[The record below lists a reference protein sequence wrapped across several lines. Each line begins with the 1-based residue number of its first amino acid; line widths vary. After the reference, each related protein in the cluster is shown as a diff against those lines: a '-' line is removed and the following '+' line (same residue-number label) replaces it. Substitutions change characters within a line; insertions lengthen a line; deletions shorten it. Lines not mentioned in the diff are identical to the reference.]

1 MSRAFVKED
10 AADGVVYIPPR
21 APLPEG
27 AVNLVTRRG
36 LRLLREELVQLET
49 EREQLK
55 RGDKENQ
62 DITRA
67 LTIVRGKIKD
77 LESRI
82 VGAKLVNLA
91 SQPQNEVRFGATV
104 TIRTA
109 AGGTPGLE
117 RKFTIVGV
125 DEADITTL
133 RVGFVA
139 PISRALIGLGI
150 GETAKLMMGGSEET
164 LEVRRIDYSD
174 DERNDD

>member
-10 AADGVVYIPPR
+10 AADGIIYIPPR

-27 AVNLVTRRG
+27 AVNFVTRRG
-36 LRLLREELVQLET
+36 LRLLKEEMVQLET

-77 LESRI
+77 LESRVI
-82 VGAKLVNLA
+82 GAKLVNLA

-104 TIRTA
+104 TIKTV

-125 DEADITTL
+125 DEADMASL

-139 PISRALIGLGI
+139 PISRALIGLGV
-150 GETAKLMMGGSEET
+150 GETAILMMGGGEET
-164 LEVRRIDYSD
+164 LQVRSIEYT
-174 DERNDD
+174 DEQQRDV

>member
-21 APLPEG
+21 APLPAG
-27 AVNLVTRRG
+27 AVNFVTRRG
-36 LRLLREELVQLET
+36 LRLLKEELEQLEA

-77 LESRI
+77 LEARI
-82 VGAKLVNLA
+82 AGAKLVNLA
-91 SQPQNEVRFGATV
+91 SQPQDEIRFGATV
-104 TIRTA
+104 TIKTVN
-109 AGGTPGLE
+109 GGTPGLK
-117 RKFTIVGV
+117 RTFTIVGV
-125 DEADITTL
+125 DEADMATL

-139 PISRALIGLGI
+139 PISRALIGLGV
-150 GETAKLMMGGSEET
+150 GETTRFMMGGTEET
-164 LEVRRIDYSD
+164 LEVSHIDYLDGLKD
-174 DERNDD
+174 D